1 MFAATQQFLTLVF
14 EIVTICSL
22 CGLLIEFAYFTA
34 SYPTG
39 YPFAPSKT
47 APNPVPVSVSS
58 STYPVAVFRTPDA
71 EKPALA
77 GSLGG

>member
-22 CGLLIEFAYFTA
+22 CGLLIEFAYFTVA
-34 SYPTG
+34 YPTG
-39 YPFAPSKT
+39 ATFAPSKIS
-47 APNPVPVSVSS
+47 PNPVPVSVS
-58 STYPVAVFRTPDA
+58 TPYPVAVFLTPDA